1 MRYIVTLS
9 PIVRYV
15 RVRCLFGEKKRSY
28 ILRIFALMVNLGKEG
43 GGGAVRR
50 WSRVR
55 RSLEDPKE
63 SSKWMMIVAVGVV
76 GVCAAG
82 YWWWSSRSGRGDGDD
97 SEDGDLT
104 KPKG

>member
-1 MRYIVTLS
+1 MFACGVSSEKR
-9 PIVRYV
+9 
-15 RVRCLFGEKKRSY
+15 EKKIFFISFSD
-28 ILRIFALMVNLGKEG
+28 LRALMVNLGKEG
-43 GGGAVRR
+43 GRRELVRR